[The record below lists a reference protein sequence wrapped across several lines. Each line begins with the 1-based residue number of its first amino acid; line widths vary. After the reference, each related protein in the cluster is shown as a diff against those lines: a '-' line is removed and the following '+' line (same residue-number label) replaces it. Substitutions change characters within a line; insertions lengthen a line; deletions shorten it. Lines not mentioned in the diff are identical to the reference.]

1 MGRLFWGLVV
11 IVLGVLFL
19 AANLGWIDVGFV
31 LSLWRLWPLILVV
44 IGLNLLL
51 GGRNRSLAAVLI
63 ILIVAG
69 GLGIAWAG
77 WHSGSPAAFGG
88 GTVTTTPITQ
98 PANPAVTSGSADIS
112 VGSAEVVIQG
122 QSAARGLVVG
132 TFTTGRTPKISQG
145 VTNGAYSLNVGTEG
159 QGGVWILP
167 WMGVGS
173 ERERLELGLSPA
185 VPWTVRVDG
194 GATKTEIDLTTVRL
208 QDLNVDAGASSVRVI
223 VGSTVAEGA
232 QVTINGS
239 VGSYHVTLPRA
250 LRVNLTLDS
259 SLSSKNLEGFR
270 STGAD
275 TYVHDGSG
283 MTLHV
288 HIKASVSSVRVDLR

>member
-51 GGRNRSLAAVLI
+51 GDRNRSLAAVLT
-63 ILIVAG
+63 ILVVAG

-77 WHSGSPAAFGG
+77 WHSGGSAVFGG

-98 PANPAVTSGSADIS
+98 PADPAVTSGSALIS
-112 VGSAEVVIQG
+112 VGGAEVVIHG
-122 QSAARGLVVG
+122 QPAGSSLVVG
-132 TFTTGRTPKISQG
+132 AFKTSRTPKISQT
-145 VTNGAYSLNVGTEG
+145 VTSGAYNLSVGTEG
-159 QGGVWILP
+159 QGGIWILP
-167 WMGVGS
+167 WTGAGS
-173 ERERLELGLSPA
+173 QRERLELGLSPG
-185 VPWTVRVDG
+185 VPWTLRVDG
-194 GATKTEIDLTTVRL
+194 GATKTEIDLTTVQL
-208 QDLNVDAGASSVRVI
+208 KDLRVDAGASSVRVV
-223 VGSTVAEGA
+223 VGPTVVAGA
-232 QVTINGS
+232 QLTVNGGA
-239 VGSYHVTLPRA
+239 GSYHVTIPRD

-259 SLSSKNLEGFR
+259 SLSARNLEGFR
-270 STGAD
+270 STGAG
-275 TYVHDGSG
+275 TYVHEGPG
-283 MTLHV
+283 KTLDV